1 MNIIDYDSMLKS
13 LEDRPARP
21 EYAEILKLDEMLTRA
36 GIEHSKERL
45 FDGWILRNES
55 GVAIEH
61 LSSFGYWKDRVEI
74 AGFGLQDPRG
84 SLTAEQ
90 AMKWFRKGAKQ

>member
-1 MNIIDYDSMLKS
+1 MNIIDYDSMLRS
-13 LEDRPARP
+13 LEERPPRA
-21 EYAEILKLDEMLTRA
+21 EYKEILRLDELLTEA

-45 FDGWILRNES
+45 FDGWIVRSEN
-55 GVAIEH
+55 GVAIQH

-84 SLTAEQ
+84 FLTAEQ
-90 AMKWFRKGAKQ
+90 AFSWFRKGAKQ